1 MLPQHEPIPADAS
14 VSNAPA
20 ALDLEQLRAS
30 IRTVPDFP
38 KPGIQFRDITTL
50 LSEPA
55 ALRTS
60 VSLLADMARD
70 QGATVVAGME
80 ARGFIFGAAVAIH
93 AGLGFV
99 PIRKPGKLPV
109 ETIGVDYALEY
120 GTDRLELDPSAL
132 APGARVALVDDLIAT
147 GGTALAA
154 AELVTLTGAHVAAAL
169 FVVDLPDLGGS
180 ARLRDADIP
189 VHSLV
194 SFDGD

>member
-1 MLPQHEPIPADAS
+1 MPTDQR
-14 VSNAPA
+14 
-20 ALDLEQLRAS
+20 QL
-30 IRTVPDFP
+30 IRGRIRDVPDFP

>member
-1 MLPQHEPIPADAS
+1 MSPD
-14 VSNAPA
+14 
-20 ALDLEQLRAS
+20 DLKDLV
-30 IRTVPDFP
+30 RTIPDFP
-38 KPGIQFRDITTL
+38 KAGIQFRDITTL
-50 LSEPA
+50 LGHGDGFA
-55 ALRTS
+55 AS
-60 VSLLADMARD
+60 VEWLAQAVE
-70 QGATVVAGME
+70 GAEAIAGME
-80 ARGFIFGAAVAIH
+80 ARGFIFGAAVA
-93 AGLGFV
+93 ARLRLPFL

>member
-1 MLPQHEPIPADAS
+1 M
-14 VSNAPA
+14 SNAPA

-80 ARGFIFGAAVAIH
+80 ARGFIFGAAVS
-93 AGLGFV
+93 
-99 PIRKPGKLPV
+99 K
-109 ETIGVDYALEY
+109 T
-120 GTDRLELDPSAL
+120 
-132 APGARVALVDDLIAT
+132 
-147 GGTALAA
+147 
-154 AELVTLTGAHVAAAL
+154 
-169 FVVDLPDLGGS
+169 
-180 ARLRDADIP
+180 
-189 VHSLV
+189 
-194 SFDGD
+194 